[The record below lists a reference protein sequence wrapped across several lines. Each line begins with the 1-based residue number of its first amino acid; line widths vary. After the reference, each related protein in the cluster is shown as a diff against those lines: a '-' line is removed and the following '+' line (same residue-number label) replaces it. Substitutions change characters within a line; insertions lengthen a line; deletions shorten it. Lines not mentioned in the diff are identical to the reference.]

1 LISKLSIAPQLNQTS
16 SWAKRPSERIR
27 PAAVCLPASSL
38 WIMLA
43 VTLLLTGGVPA
54 LAQSAPAPSTPVQ
67 QQTPVQVV
75 TAMVQKERQAR
86 QHRTYFRYTSVERS
100 ARTGGHLWKEN
111 VVETPDGLLR
121 RLVAEDGKPLT
132 PDRAA
137 QEDRR
142 IAALVADPDE
152 LRAADADRRADE
164 ARMGRI
170 LDILPKAFLYTA
182 DGVEG
187 ECVRI
192 AFRPNPAFTPSN
204 YDERIVHGMAGTIL
218 VHMPAERLCGIE
230 GHLLDR
236 VSFGFGILGHIE
248 KDSRFQVI
256 RTPVTPT
263 DWKNSKIEVHVDGK
277 ILLLKSISRDED
289 AHHSGAEPLPP
300 NLSLAQAAALTWP
313 GSR

>member
-1 LISKLSIAPQLNQTS
+1 MGLL
-16 SWAKRPSERIR
+16 
-27 PAAVCLPASSL
+27 LPCSL
-38 WIMLA
+38 RMMLA
-43 VTLLLTGGVPA
+43 VTGLLTIGLPA
-54 LAQSAPAPSTPVQ
+54 LAQTTAVQ
-67 QQTPVQVV
+67 QQSPMQVV
-75 TAMVQKERQAR
+75 TAMVRSERQAR

-121 RLVAEDGKPLT
+121 RVVAEDGKPLS
-132 PDRAA
+132 PERAVA
-137 QEDRR
+137 EDRR
-142 IAALVADPDE
+142 LAALVADPDA
-152 LRAADADRRADE
+152 LRADDADRRADE

-170 LDILPKAFLYTA
+170 LDILPTAFLFTE

-192 AFRPNPAFTPSN
+192 AFHPNPAFTPSS

-218 VHMPAERLCGIE
+218 VHMPAKRLCGIE

-256 RTPVTPT
+256 RKPVTAT

-277 ILLLKSISRDED
+277 IPLLKSISRDED

-300 NLSLAQAAALTWP
+300 NLSLAQAAALTW
-313 GSR
+313 SASQ